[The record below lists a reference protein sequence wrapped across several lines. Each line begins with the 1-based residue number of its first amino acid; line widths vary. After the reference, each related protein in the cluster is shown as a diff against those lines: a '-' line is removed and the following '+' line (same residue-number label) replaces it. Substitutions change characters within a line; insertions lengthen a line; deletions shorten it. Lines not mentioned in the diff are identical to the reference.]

1 VLVGESI
8 GGVLALTASP
18 ELPGRV
24 ARVYSLN
31 PYDYGESFGG
41 EMRRSRFGFIVA
53 LFAVFGPFTP
63 ELRGL
68 LSLVL
73 AGGVVNERALPSHLL
88 SHTYSLS

>member
-41 EMRRSRFGFIVA
+41 GMRRSRFGFIVA
-53 LFAVFGPFTP
+53 LFAVFGPFTL

-73 AGGVVNERALPSHLL
+73 QAALSTSARYHRI
-88 SHTYSLS
+88 YSLATTL